1 MTKIIDYCSPFDS
14 HGNFLEIDDW
24 LIKMINDTESSF
36 LIVFKRLCESF
47 DNDEL
52 NISSHLNCLC
62 KFLKSLYSKRGNER
76 FKVNKIF
83 PSELI
88 SYCMRHVRNSETI
101 KFRNLNKLAILLEIF
116 SSVLSTTQIN
126 DIKLQI
132 QIVKSLV
139 QVNILKI

>member
-1 MTKIIDYCSPFDS
+1 LTKIIDYCSPFDS

-36 LIVFKRLCESF
+36 LIVFKRLCDSF

-88 SYCMRHVRNSETI
+88 SYCMRH
-101 KFRNLNKLAILLEIF
+101 LNKLAILLEIF